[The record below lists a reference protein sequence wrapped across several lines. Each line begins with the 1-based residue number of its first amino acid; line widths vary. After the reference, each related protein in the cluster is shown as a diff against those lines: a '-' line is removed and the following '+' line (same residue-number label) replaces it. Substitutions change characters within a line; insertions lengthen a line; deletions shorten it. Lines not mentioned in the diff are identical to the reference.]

1 MASRNHEVDI
11 ARSFHE
17 VTKHSYTSVRSDG
30 HMLDWENRPLA
41 YKIYP
46 QAGTIALPRDL
57 ELSARPTLATIAGGE
72 RVLEDRELT
81 AQVVARLLFCAG
93 GLTKSRFLGDETY
106 HFRAA
111 ASAGALYPVEIY
123 LAAGRVDG
131 VQPGLYHFS
140 PADLKLRGLRTGDQ
154 CGALAGACGGRSSVA
169 RARAVVV
176 LSSIYWRSTW
186 KYRAR
191 AYRYCFWD
199 AGMIAANLLAATA
212 AEGLQGEVVTLFVDS
227 QLEELLGVDGITE
240 GVICLITLGCTP
252 AKTEQATSKP
262 GKLELETVPL
272 SRDSRTY
279 EDLARIQ
286 AASRLEEVGELS
298 EIAGRVT
305 SADLSLHSS
314 RTVDAAASLIR
325 LPDLHNASRSLGDT
339 ILRRGSTRHFTH
351 AGILPGELAAILN
364 ASSAPVSSDVPPMVH
379 TYLIINAVE
388 GLEPGAFYHDQGKH
402 ALERL
407 RRGDLRAEA
416 GYLCLEQPLGAD
428 CAALLVYM
436 ASLEKVLS
444 LLGNR
449 AYRMLHLEAGIR
461 GGRAYLAAY
470 SLGRGATGLTF
481 YDDDTTALFSPH
493 GADMSPLLMVA
504 IGVPRGS

>member
-11 ARSFHE
+11 ARFFHE

-46 QAGTIALPRDL
+46 QAGAIALPRDL
-57 ELSARPTLATIAGGE
+57 ELSARPALATIAGGE
-72 RVLEDRELT
+72 PLLEDGELT
-81 AQVVARLLFCAG
+81 ARVLARLLFCAG
-93 GLTKSRFLGDETY
+93 GLTRSRRIGDETY

-111 ASAGALYPVEIY
+111 ASAGALYPIEIY
-123 LAAGRVDG
+123 LAAGQVEG

-154 CGALAGACGGRSSVA
+154 RGALARACDGRSSVA
-169 RARAVVV
+169 QARAVVV

-212 AEGLQGEVVTLFVDS
+212 AEGLQVEVVTLFVDS
-227 QLEELLGVDGITE
+227 ELEALLGVDGITE
-240 GVICLITLGCTP
+240 DVVCLITLGRTP
-252 AKTEQATSKP
+252 ATTEQATTKP
-262 GKLELETVPL
+262 DKLELETVPL
-272 SRDSRTY
+272 SRDSRAY

-286 AASRLEEVGELS
+286 AASRLDDVGELS
-298 EIAGRVT
+298 QIMEQATAVE
-305 SADLSLHSS
+305 LSSQSS
-314 RTVDAAASLIR
+314 GTTGDASSLINLPALDSASL
-325 LPDLHNASRSLGDT
+325 SLGDT
-339 ILRRGSTRHFTH
+339 ILRRGSSRHFTH
-351 AGILPGELAAILN
+351 AAILTSELAAILD
-364 ASSAPVSSDVPPMVH
+364 ASGAPISCDVPPMVH

-388 GLEPGAFYHDQGKH
+388 GLESGAFYYDQRRH

-407 RRGDLRAEA
+407 RAGDLRAEA

-428 CAALLVYM
+428 CAALIVYM
-436 ASLEKVLS
+436 ASLEAALS

-449 AYRMLHLEAGIR
+449 AYRTVHLEAGIR

-504 IGVPRGS
+504 IGVPRRS

>member
-1 MASRNHEVDI
+1 MASRNHEKDI
-11 ARSFHE
+11 AHFFHE

-46 QAGTIALPRDL
+46 QAGALALPRDL
-57 ELSARPTLATIAGGE
+57 ELSARPALETIVGGE
-72 RVLEDRELT
+72 QLLEDGELT
-81 AQVVARLLFCAG
+81 ARVLARLLFCAG
-93 GLTKSRFLGDETY
+93 GLTRSRRMGDETY

-111 ASAGALYPVEIY
+111 ASAGALYPIEIY
-123 LAAGRVDG
+123 LAAGEVED
-131 VQPGLYHFS
+131 VEPGLYHFS

-154 CGALAGACGGRSSVA
+154 RGALARVCDGRSSVA
-169 RARAVVV
+169 QARAVVV

-212 AEGLQGEVVTLFVDS
+212 AEGLQADVVTLFVDS
-227 QLEELLGVDGITE
+227 ELEALLGVDGITE
-240 GVICLITLGCTP
+240 GVNCLITLGRT
-252 AKTEQATSKP
+252 QATTEHATSRP
-262 GKLELETVPL
+262 DKLELETVPL
-272 SRDSRTY
+272 SRDSRAY

-298 EIAGRVT
+298 QIVAQAT
-305 SADLSLHSS
+305 SAELSSQSS
-314 RTVDAAASLIR
+314 GTAGDAASLIS
-325 LPDLHNASRSLGDT
+325 LPALHSASLSLGDT

-351 AGILPGELAAILN
+351 AAVLSGELGAILD
-364 ASSAPVSSDVPPMVH
+364 ASSAPVSSDVLPMVH
-379 TYLIINAVE
+379 TYLIINGVE
-388 GLEPGAFYHDQGKH
+388 GLEPGAFYHDQRRH

-407 RRGDLRAEA
+407 RTGDLRAEA

-436 ASLEKVLS
+436 ASLEKALS

-449 AYRMLHLEAGIR
+449 AYRTLHLEAGIR

-504 IGVPRGS
+504 VGVPRLS

>member
-1 MASRNHEVDI
+1 MASRNHEMDI
-11 ARSFHE
+11 ARFFHE
-17 VTKHSYTSVRSDG
+17 VTKHSYASVRSG
-30 HMLDWENRPLA
+30 GQMLDWENRPLA

-46 QAGTIALPRDL
+46 QAGVIALPRDL
-57 ELSARPTLATIAGGE
+57 ELSAKPTLPTIAGDEPLPKDG
-72 RVLEDRELT
+72 ELT
-81 AQVVARLLFCAG
+81 AGVLARLLFCAG
-93 GLTKSRFLGDETY
+93 GLTKSRRIGDETY

-111 ASAGALYPVEIY
+111 ASAGALYPIEIY
-123 LAAGRVDG
+123 LAAGRVED

-154 CGALAGACGGRSSVA
+154 RGALARACGGRSSVTQ
-169 RARAVVV
+169 ARAVVV

-212 AEGLQGEVVTLFVDS
+212 AEGLQAEVVTLFVDS
-227 QLEELLGVDGITE
+227 ELEALLGVDGITE
-240 GVICLITLGCTP
+240 GVICLITLGRAP
-252 AKTEQATSKP
+252 ATTESATSKP
-262 GKLELETVPL
+262 DKLELETVPL
-272 SRDSRTY
+272 SRDWRAY

-298 EIAGRVT
+298 QVAGQAT
-305 SADLSLHSS
+305 SAELTSQSS
-314 RTVDAAASLIR
+314 RTAVDAASMISL
-325 LPDLHNASRSLGDT
+325 PALHRTSLSLGDT
-339 ILRRGSTRHFTH
+339 ILRRGSTRHFAHT
-351 AGILPGELAAILN
+351 AILPGELAAILD

-388 GLEPGAFYHDQGKH
+388 GLEPGAFYHDERRH

-407 RRGDLRAEA
+407 RTGDLRAKA
-416 GYLCLEQPLGAD
+416 GYLCLEQQLGAD
-428 CAALLVYM
+428 CAALLIYM
-436 ASLEKVLS
+436 ASLEKALS

-449 AYRMLHLEAGIR
+449 GYRTLHLEAGIR

-470 SLGRGATGLTF
+470 SLARGATGLTF

-504 IGVPRGS
+504 IGVPLGS

>member
-11 ARSFHE
+11 ARFFHE
-17 VTKHSYTSVRSDG
+17 STKHSYTSVRSDG

-46 QAGTIALPRDL
+46 QAGAIALPRDL
-57 ELSARPTLATIAGGE
+57 ELSARPVLATIAGGE
-72 RVLEDRELT
+72 PLLEDRELT
-81 AQVVARLLFCAG
+81 APALARLLFCAG
-93 GLTKSRFLGDETY
+93 GLTKSRRIEDETY

-111 ASAGALYPVEIY
+111 ASAGALYPIEIY
-123 LAAGRVDG
+123 LAAAQVED
-131 VQPGLYHFS
+131 VPAGLYHFS

-154 CGALAGACGGRSSVA
+154 RGALARACDGRSSVA
-169 RARAVVV
+169 QSRAVVV

-212 AEGLQGEVVTLFVDS
+212 AEGLQADLVTLFVDS
-227 QLEELLGVDGITE
+227 EVEALLGVDGITE
-240 GVICLITLGCTP
+240 GVICLITLGCTS
-252 AKTEQATSKP
+252 AKIQQPTTKP

-272 SRDSRTY
+272 SRDSRAY

-286 AASRLEEVGELS
+286 AASRLEDFSELS
-298 EIAGRVT
+298 QIVARAT
-305 SADLSLHSS
+305 SADWSS
-314 RTVDAAASLIR
+314 QSSGTAGDAASLIR
-325 LPDLHNASRSLGDT
+325 LAEPHSASLSLGDT
-339 ILRRGSTRHFTH
+339 ILRRGSSRHFTH
-351 AGILPGELAAILN
+351 APILPGELAAVLD

-388 GLEPGAFYHDQGKH
+388 RLEPGAFYHDQRKH

-407 RRGDLRAEA
+407 RTGDLRAEA
-416 GYLCLEQPLGAD
+416 GYLCLEQPLGSD
-428 CAALLVYM
+428 CAALLIYM
-436 ASLEKVLS
+436 ASLEKALG

-449 AYRMLHLEAGIR
+449 AYRTLHLEAGIR

-493 GADMSPLLMVA
+493 GADMSPLLIVA
-504 IGVPRGS
+504 IGVPRRS